1 MCLQACQDKRRKL
14 EILVNMRSK
23 RDKRGMIAL
32 AIEYRTRVILRPI
45 DTWVSMEKLGWVG

>member
-45 DTWVSMEKLGWVG
+45 DAWVSMAKLGWLG